1 MRGLFTKQVLTIPPG
16 QAVSGAAGRAHTL
29 RVTQGRVWITV
40 EGISHDYWLH
50 AGDTFTTIPGRVTVV
65 EADQHES
72 RIECA
77 PAIHWIKTL
86 KLLLADVAAR
96 FARGRTVRTSLKRH
110 RTCNCGE
117 TT

>member
-1 MRGLFTKQVLTIPPG
+1 MRGLFTKQALTIPAG
-16 QAVSGAAGRAHTL
+16 ETVSGVAGRAHTL

-50 AGDTFTTIPGRVTVV
+50 AGDTLTTIPGRITVV

-72 RIECA
+72 RVEWA
-77 PAIHWIKTL
+77 PAIQWIKTL
-86 KLLLADVAAR
+86 KLLLADIASR
-96 FARGRTVRTSLKRH
+96 FAPGRTVSASLKRH

-117 TT
+117 SA